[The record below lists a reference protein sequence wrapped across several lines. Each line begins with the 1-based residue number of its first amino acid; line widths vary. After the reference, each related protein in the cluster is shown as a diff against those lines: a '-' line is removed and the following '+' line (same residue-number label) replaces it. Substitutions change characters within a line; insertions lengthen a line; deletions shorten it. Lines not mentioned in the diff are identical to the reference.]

1 MTYRFITLGAAMA
14 IAAAVAGCGNNPIDR
29 GLSGAALGA
38 GAGAL
43 GAAVFDEDVG
53 RGAILGGAVGA
64 GAGILTNSGQLNLG
78 APVWGQ

>member
-1 MTYRFITLGAAMA
+1 MRTMFKLAGPA
-14 IAAAVAGCGNNPIDR
+14 ILALAVAGCGNNPVER

-38 GAGAL
+38 GAGAV

-78 APVWGQ
+78 SPIW